1 MRYKTI
7 IWDLD
12 GTLLDS
18 LEDLKDST
26 NYALSKFGFAQR
38 TSEEI
43 KKSLGKGVG
52 HLVASSLPCGD
63 KNPHFNEVLE
73 VFKTHYL
80 ENSANKTRPYPHI
93 INTLEALKAN
103 GVKMAVVSNKFDG
116 AVKEISRKYFGD
128 IFELQ
133 IGETKNMRRKPA
145 PDMPLYAMQKLG
157 AKKEE
162 TLFIGDSEVDLK
174 TAQNTGIK
182 CLSALWGFKTKEEL
196 LENGAQNFAERT
208 EDLSRLLLEV

>member
-1 MRYKTI
+1 MKYKTI

-12 GTLLDS
+12 GTLLNS

-26 NYALSKFGFAQR
+26 NYALNEFGFAQKS
-38 TSEEI
+38 SEEI
-43 KKSLGKGVG
+43 KNSLGKGVG
-52 HLVASSLPCGD
+52 HLIAASLPQGE
-63 KNPHFNEVLE
+63 KNPLFNDVLKT
-73 VFKTHYL
+73 FKAHYL
-80 ENSANKTRPYPHI
+80 KNSANKTTPYPHI
-93 INTLEALKAN
+93 INTLQTLKAN

-128 IFELQ
+128 IFDLQ
-133 IGETKNMRRKPA
+133 IGETETMKRKPA
-145 PDMPLYAMQKLG
+145 PDMPLYAMEKLN

-196 LENGAQNFAERT
+196 LKNGAQNFAERT
-208 EDLSRLLLEV
+208 EDLPRLLLDA